1 VQQLLVSG
9 LATGSLYA
17 LMALSLVLVHKA
29 MGRVNFAQGEIA
41 MFSTFVSYVLLEKLM
56 VSPLLALLVAIAFGA
71 ALSAV
76 VERTVIRPILG
87 RPEAHAVIVSVG
99 VFLMLNAGA
108 GWAFGADPQGYPS
121 VIELPSIKVTSAA
134 VISGPQVLVIV
145 TTIVVVGLLVGLF
158 RYTKLGMAMRASHQ
172 DSRAAGL
179 MGVRVGFIY
188 TITWVFAGVLAA
200 VTGMLTAPMTG
211 LSPQMM
217 VPLLVN
223 GLAAAVVGG
232 FGSLPGAVVGGL
244 LLGVAEA
251 LIGSY
256 ASLNYQVAG
265 TFAAIILVL
274 ILRPQ
279 GLFATATGRRV

>member
-1 VQQLLVSG
+1 MQQLVVSG

-41 MFSTFVSYVLLEKLM
+41 MFSTFISYVLMQKLM
-56 VSPLLALLVAIAFGA
+56 ASRLLALLVAIAFGA

-76 VERTVIRPILG
+76 VERTVIRPTLG
-87 RPEAHAVIVSVG
+87 RPEAHAIIASVG
-99 VFLMLNAGA
+99 LFLMLNAGA

-121 VIELPSIKVTSAA
+121 VIELPSIKVIGGA
-134 VISGPQVLVIV
+134 VVSGPQLL
-145 TTIVVVGLLVGLF
+145 VVVVTITVVALLTALF
-158 RYTKLGMAMRASHQ
+158 RYTKLGLAMRASHQ

-179 MGVRVGFIY
+179 MGVRVGSIY
-188 TITWVFAGVLAA
+188 MITWVFAGILAA
-200 VTGMLTAPMTG
+200 VTGVLTAPMTG

-217 VPLLVN
+217 VPILVN
-223 GLAAAVVGG
+223 GLAAAVLGG

-251 LIGSY
+251 MIGGY

-265 TFAAIILVL
+265 TFAVIILML

-279 GLFATATGRRV
+279 GLFATAARRRV

>member
-1 VQQLLVSG
+1 VLQLIVSG

-17 LMALSLVLVHKA
+17 LMALSLVLVHKT

-41 MFSTFVSYVLLEKLM
+41 MFSTFISYVVMENLM
-56 VSPLLALLVAIAFGA
+56 ASKVLALLVAIVFGA
-71 ALSAV
+71 ALSAA

-87 RPEAHAVIVSVG
+87 RPEAHAIIVSVG
-99 VFLMLNAGA
+99 LFLMLNAGA
-108 GWAFGADPQGYPS
+108 GWAFGADPHGYPS
-121 VIELPSIKVTSAA
+121 AVDLPSIKVTSAA
-134 VISGPQVLVIV
+134 VVSGPQLLVIV
-145 TTIVVVGLLVGLF
+145 TTIVVVALLAGLF
-158 RYTKLGMAMRASHQ
+158 RYTGLGMAMRASHQ

-200 VTGMLTAPMTG
+200 VTGVLTAPMTG

-217 VPLLVN
+217 VPILVN

-232 FGSLPGAVVGGL
+232 FGSLRGAVVGGL
-244 LLGVAEA
+244 LLGVAEV

-265 TFAAIILVL
+265 TFAAIILIL

>member
-1 VQQLLVSG
+1 MQQLLVSG

-41 MFSTFVSYVLLEKLM
+41 MFSTFISYVLLENVLA
-56 VSPLLALLVAIAFGA
+56 SRLLALLMAIVFGA
-71 ALSAV
+71 ALSAAI
-76 VERTVIRPILG
+76 ERTVIRPILG
-87 RPEAHAVIVSVG
+87 RPEAHAVIVTVG
-99 VFLMLNAGA
+99 LFLMLNAGA

-121 VIELPSIKVTSAA
+121 VIELPPLRVTDAA
-134 VISGPQVLVIV
+134 VVSGSQLLVIV
-145 TTIVVVGLLVGLF
+145 TTIAVVALLAGLF
-158 RYTKLGMAMRASHQ
+158 RYTKLGLAMRACHQ

-179 MGVRVGFIY
+179 MGVRVGSIY
-188 TITWVFAGVLAA
+188 TITWVLAGVLAA
-200 VTGMLTAPMTG
+200 ITGTLTAPMTG

-217 VPLLVN
+217 VPILVS

-265 TFAAIILVL
+265 TFAAILLIL

-279 GLFATATGRRV
+279 GLFATAAGRRV

>member
-1 VQQLLVSG
+1 
-9 LATGSLYA
+9 
-17 LMALSLVLVHKA
+17 MALSLVLVHKA

-41 MFSTFVSYVLLEKLM
+41 MFTTFISYVLLKNFM
-56 VSPLLALLVAIAFGA
+56 VSWPLALLAAIAFGA
-71 ALSAV
+71 ALSAA

-108 GWAFGADPQGYPS
+108 GWAFGADPHGYPS
-121 VIELPSIKVTSAA
+121 AITLPSIKVTSGA
-134 VISGPQVLVIV
+134 VISGPQLLVIA
-145 TTIVVVGLLVGLF
+145 TTIAVVTLLAGLF
-158 RYTKLGMAMRASHQ
+158 RYSKLGLAMRACHQ

-179 MGVRVGFIY
+179 MGVRVGSIY

-200 VTGMLTAPMTG
+200 VTGILTAPMTG

-217 VPLLVN
+217 VPILVN

-251 LIGSY
+251 LIGGY

-265 TFAAIILVL
+265 TFAAIILIL

-279 GLFATATGRRV
+279 GLFATAAGRRV